1 MNRRIPAAFLALGLC
16 LTTAHPALA
25 WGDKGHRI
33 VGTLAIESL
42 PADLPPFVRSK
53 QAAADVGE
61 LARELDRSKGSGR
74 IHDSDRDPGHFA
86 DLDDEGK
93 LLGGPR
99 IVDLPPTRAAY
110 ETALRAVGQDS
121 WKAGYLPYAI
131 VDGHQQLVRDFATYR
146 VLVAIVAR
154 EKNPARLAWYR
165 ADLRRR
171 ELLILRDIGVWAHY
185 LGDGAQPLHDTIHY
199 NGWDAKAPNP
209 QGFTN
214 ERIHGPFE
222 EDFVRDHVEI
232 DMVRRVVPPLRDC
245 ACAIEKRTIDYITV
259 GQTQVAPL
267 YQMWKDGDFKP
278 RGAAAPKGVGFVVTR
293 LAAGSAELRDMIVSA
308 WRASEKATIGYRETE
323 VSAAQ
328 AASGERD
335 PWGALHGLK

>member
-1 MNRRIPAAFLALGLC
+1 MNPRIPAVFLALGLG
-16 LTTAHPALA
+16 LSAAHPALA

-33 VGTLAIESL
+33 VGTLAVESL
-42 PADLPPFVRSK
+42 PAELPAFLRTK

-61 LARELDRSKGSGR
+61 MARELDRSKGAGR

-86 DLDDEGK
+86 DLDDDAR
-93 LLGGPR
+93 LLGGPKL
-99 IVDLPPTRAAY
+99 VDLPPTRAAY

-146 VLVAIVAR
+146 VLLGAVKR
-154 EKNPARLAWYR
+154 EKNRTRLEWYK

-171 ELLILRDIGVWAHY
+171 ELLILRDVGVWAHY

-199 NGWDAKAPNP
+199 NGWDSKTANP
-209 QGFTN
+209 QGFTTD
-214 ERIHGPFE
+214 RIHGPFE
-222 EDFVRDHVEI
+222 EDFVRDHVDIE
-232 DMVRRVVPPLRDC
+232 MVRRVVPAPRDC
-245 ACAIEKRTIDYITV
+245 ACTAEKRMIDYLLT
-259 GQTQVAPL
+259 GHAQVAPL
-267 YQMWKDGDFKP
+267 YQMWKAGDFT
-278 RGAAAPKGVGFVVTR
+278 GAAPKGTQFVVTR

-308 WRASEKATIGYRETE
+308 WQASARATTRYRETE
-323 VSAAQ
+323 ISPAQ

-335 PWGALHGLK
+335 AWGALHGNK